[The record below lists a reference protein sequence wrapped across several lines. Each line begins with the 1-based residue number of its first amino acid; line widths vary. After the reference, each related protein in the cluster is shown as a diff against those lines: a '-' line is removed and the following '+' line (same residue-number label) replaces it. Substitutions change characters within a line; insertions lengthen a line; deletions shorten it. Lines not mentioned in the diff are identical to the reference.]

1 MYITSEFVFENIVE
15 IGVEYHNPNPFFEIM
30 RRLRTQSQ
38 TIFNI
43 MVIVLSRYKLNIKIP
58 LFFSPSVLSF
68 VSLSLSRFGV

>member
-1 MYITSEFVFENIVE
+1 MYIISEF
-15 IGVEYHNPNPFFEIM
+15 VEYHNPNRSFFEIL
-30 RRLRTQSQ
+30 RRLRIQSQ

-68 VSLSLSRFGV
+68 VPLSLSRFGI